1 METPIKFDNKEYQK
15 KYQKEYYYK
24 QMNDE
29 EWRKHRAEIVKI
41 NMRKMRAKKREEL
54 IASGNP
60 PKLGRKVGGKN
71 KPKENNNNLSR
82 EASEPPELFNIIL

>member
-41 NMRKMRAKKREEL
+41 NMRKMRAKKKEEL

-71 KPKENNNNLSR
+71 KPKENNNNLPR
-82 EASEPPELFNIIL
+82 EPSEPPELFNIIL

>member
-1 METPIKFDNKEYQK
+1 METTIKFDNKEYQK
-15 KYQKEYYYK
+15 KYQKDYYHEH
-24 QMNDE
+24 MNDE
-29 EWRKHRAEIVKI
+29 EWRKHRADIVRI

-71 KPKENNNNLSR
+71 KPKENIETSPCKP
-82 EASEPPELFNIIL
+82 SEPPELFNIVL

>member
-1 METPIKFDNKEYQK
+1 METIKFDNKEYQK

-24 QMNDE
+24 QMNVE

-71 KPKENNNNLSR
+71 KPKQDNNNLPYKP
-82 EASEPPELFNIIL
+82 SEPPELFNIIL

>member
-1 METPIKFDNKEYQK
+1 
-15 KYQKEYYYK
+15 
-24 QMNDE
+24 
-29 EWRKHRAEIVKI
+29 
-41 NMRKMRAKKREEL
+41 MRKMRAKKREEL

-71 KPKENNNNLSR
+71 KPKENNNNLPR